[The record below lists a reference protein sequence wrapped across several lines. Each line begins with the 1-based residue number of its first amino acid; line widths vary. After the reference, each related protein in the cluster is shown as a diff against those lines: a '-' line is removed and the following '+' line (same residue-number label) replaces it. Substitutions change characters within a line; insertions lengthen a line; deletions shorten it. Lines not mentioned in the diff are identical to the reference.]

1 MGITTPSQDRA
12 PAWLPTAEIP
22 VQRQAPPVEV
32 GLAVPPQAPPTPAVP
47 RPRQPRPVATYVI
60 AAGLAVGMVG
70 GIGAVQ
76 AATTD
81 TGPPAAGS
89 GGYVANVSVPGRVLT
104 SFGDGTWQVGV
115 DVEPGTY
122 TTTGAGGPTCR
133 HALGR
138 TRTGARS
145 PSTAAHHRRA
155 DGGGRVVRHGRMRHV
170 DAHRLSAH
178 PGVARTFDSTSQSQN
193 PPCSSKASRSC
204 SHGTSSR
211 HAHAS
216 AARSV
221 PSQPRSARPASTA
234 CRERR
239 ALSAVERQR
248 GGGKLVVVVV
258 QLVLPQVVVPEP
270 VGAGRVAETA
280 GDAS

>member
-22 VQRQAPPVEV
+22 VQRQAPPIEV
-32 GLAVPPQAPPTPAVP
+32 GLAVPPPAPAVP

-81 TGPPAAGS
+81 TAPPATAS

-122 TTTGAGGPTCR
+122 TSTGAGGPNCR
-133 HALGR
+133 HALAR
-138 TRTGARS
+138 TRTGAKIAERRG
-145 PSTAAHHRRA
+145 AATVVLTEA
-155 DGGGRVVRHGRMRHV
+155 DGW
-170 DAHRLSAH
+170 
-178 PGVARTFDSTSQSQN
+178 FD
-193 PPCSSKASRSC
+193 
-204 SHGTSSR
+204 
-211 HAHAS
+211 
-216 AARSV
+216 
-221 PSQPRSARPASTA
+221 
-234 CRERR
+234 
-239 ALSAVERQR
+239 
-248 GGGKLVVVVV
+248 
-258 QLVLPQVVVPEP
+258 
-270 VGAGRVAETA
+270 TA
-280 GDAS
+280 GCAMWTRSG

>member
-32 GLAVPPQAPPTPAVP
+32 GLAVPPQAPPAPAVP

-70 GIGAVQ
+70 GTGAVQ

-81 TGPPAAGS
+81 TAPPGVAS

-133 HALGR
+133 HGLGR
-138 TRTGARS
+138 TRTSAKIAERS
-145 PSTAAHHRRA
+145 GSATVVLTEA
-155 DGGGRVVRHGRMRHV
+155 DGW
-170 DAHRLSAH
+170 
-178 PGVARTFDSTSQSQN
+178 FD
-193 PPCSSKASRSC
+193 
-204 SHGTSSR
+204 
-211 HAHAS
+211 
-216 AARSV
+216 
-221 PSQPRSARPASTA
+221 
-234 CRERR
+234 
-239 ALSAVERQR
+239 
-248 GGGKLVVVVV
+248 
-258 QLVLPQVVVPEP
+258 
-270 VGAGRVAETA
+270 TA
-280 GDAS
+280 GCAMWTRTG